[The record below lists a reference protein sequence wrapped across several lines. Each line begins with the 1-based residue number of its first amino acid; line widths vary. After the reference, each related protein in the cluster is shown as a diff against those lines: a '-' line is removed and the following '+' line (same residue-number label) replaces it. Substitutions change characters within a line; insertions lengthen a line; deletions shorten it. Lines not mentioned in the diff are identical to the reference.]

1 MAGLT
6 LGSGW
11 WLGLWT
17 VGGLGLAAAV
27 LRLPYRV
34 LWHSTVAQHL
44 FFAACLGLALL
55 WSVRAGITPGLGVH
69 FLGVTALT
77 LLVGWPLALVATL
90 LATAANAGFG
100 LLPPAL
106 VPFEFVLNGLVPVA
120 VSHWVR
126 LGLEGFFPRHLF
138 IYLLG
143 CAFGGGVVAGLCSR
157 AATAGVLLL
166 GGAYPVDRVTGELG
180 VIMALTT
187 LPEGVI
193 NGMIVSVLAV
203 YRPEWVKE
211 FDDSRY
217 LG

>member
-1 MAGLT
+1 MSGLA
-6 LGSGW
+6 LPAGW
-11 WLGLWT
+11 WIALW
-17 VGGLGLAAAV
+17 VMGALALLSAA
-27 LRLPYRV
+27 RFLPYRV
-34 LWHSTVAQHL
+34 LWNSPTAQHL
-44 FFAACLGLALL
+44 FFAACLGLTLL

-77 LLVGWPLALVATL
+77 LMVGWPLAIVATL
-90 LATAANAGFG
+90 VASGLNALFG
-100 LLPPAL
+100 LIEPSL
-106 VPFEFVLNGLVPVA
+106 VPFEFVLNGVVPVA

-126 LGLEGFFPRHLF
+126 LVLERLFPPHLF
-138 IYLLG
+138 VYLLG
-143 CAFGGGVVAGLCSR
+143 CGFAGGVLAGLASR
-157 AATAGVLLL
+157 GATAAVLVLAA
-166 GGAYPVDRVTGELG
+166 AYSGDRVAGELG

-193 NGMIVSVLAV
+193 NGMIVTVMAV